1 MTKEEHLITLREQ
14 YIRLSRQY
22 LTQLQEGRSLR
33 DLKDMANVIKVLVT
47 EIERL
52 EHDLDESGKN

>member
-22 LTQLQEGRSLR
+22 LAQLQEGRSLK

-52 EHDLDESGKN
+52 EHDLDDQGKD